1 MCCANVISSGH
12 ESGEPVNIQCIC
24 VYCGSSE
31 GRDEAYALGA
41 RHLGQLLAERSIT
54 LVYGGA
60 NVGLMRILADA
71 SLASGGSVIG
81 VMPKALVE
89 KEKAHGGLT
98 KLHVVES
105 MHERKAMMA
114 ELADGFIALPGGAG
128 TMDELFEVWT
138 WGQLGFHGKPCGLL
152 NIASYYDPLVT
163 FLDHAVSAGFIRTC
177 HRDMLVIAETAEE
190 LISRFTTYL
199 PPTTEKWI
207 QRNET

>member
-1 MCCANVISSGH
+1 MNI
-12 ESGEPVNIQCIC
+12 ESIC

-31 GRDEAYALGA
+31 GRDEAYGRQA
-41 RHLGQLLAERSIT
+41 RQLGQLLAERSIT

-71 SLASGGSVIG
+71 SLAKGGRVIG
-81 VMPKALVE
+81 VMPKALVA
-89 KEKAHGGLT
+89 KEKAHSGLSE
-98 KLHVVES
+98 LHVVGS
-105 MHERKAMMA
+105 MHERKALMA
-114 ELADGFIALPGGAG
+114 EFADGFIALPGGAG

-138 WGQLGFHGKPCGLL
+138 WGQLGLHGKPCGLL

-163 FLDHAVSAGFIRTC
+163 FLDHAVSEGFVRAC

-190 LISRFTTYL
+190 MLARFATY
-199 PPTTEKWI
+199 PPPSTEKWI

>member
-1 MCCANVISSGH
+1 MKLNS
-12 ESGEPVNIQCIC
+12 IC

-31 GRDEAYALGA
+31 GRDEAYARQA

-71 SLASGGSVIG
+71 ALALGGKVVG
-81 VMPKALVE
+81 VMPKALVG
-89 KEKAHGGLT
+89 KEKGHGGLT
-98 KLHVVES
+98 QFHVVES
-105 MHERKAMMA
+105 MHERKALMA

-138 WGQLGFHGKPCGLL
+138 WGQLGLHKKPCGLL

-163 FLDHAVSAGFIRTC
+163 FLDHSVSEGFVRAC
-177 HRDMLVIAETAEE
+177 HRDMLVIADTAEE
-190 LISRFTTYL
+190 MLSRFTTYI

-207 QRNET
+207 ERNET

>member
-1 MCCANVISSGH
+1 MNI
-12 ESGEPVNIQCIC
+12 ESIC

-31 GRDEAYALGA
+31 GRDEAYGRQA
-41 RHLGQLLAERSIT
+41 RQLGQLLAERSIT

-71 SLASGGSVIG
+71 SLAKGGRVIG
-81 VMPKALVE
+81 VMPKALVA
-89 KEKAHGGLT
+89 KEKAHSGLSE
-98 KLHVVES
+98 LHVVGS
-105 MHERKAMMA
+105 MHERKALMA
-114 ELADGFIALPGGAG
+114 EFADGFIALPGGAG

-138 WGQLGFHGKPCGLL
+138 WGQLGLHGKPCGLL

-163 FLDHAVSAGFIRTC
+163 FLDHAVSEGFVRAC

-190 LISRFTTYL
+190 MLARFATYT
-199 PPTTEKWI
+199 PPSTEKWI